1 MGSHRSTHSNAMDM
15 GLAANE
21 RARQTVSS
29 IRRLIFFK
37 GFLGTLVQGE
47 RCSHT
52 GISRF
57 LGFGELC
64 APTMPATDQIGTR
77 GLVHIKEHV
86 KLYILSG
93 GQFFLR
99 GSWLLR
105 CRVKYPPGISK
116 FLVLGEPNVPTLQ
129 RTGQLWS
136 CKWRQMKG
144 HAKLHLL

>member
-1 MGSHRSTHSNAMDM
+1 
-15 GLAANE
+15 
-21 RARQTVSS
+21 
-29 IRRLIFFK
+29 
-37 GFLGTLVQGE
+37 
-47 RCSHT
+47 T

-93 GQFFLR
+93 GRFFLR

-116 FLVLGEPNVPTLQ
+116 FLGFGELYAPTMAA
-129 RTGQLWS
+129 TDQLWTWGLEHI
-136 CKWRQMKG
+136 KE
-144 HAKLHLL
+144 HAKLYILAGGRRFMRGSWQLGAGVWKFPH